1 MASNKNTAL
10 TSGIYVSAEARYEE
24 RFSAP
29 DEMRYIFSYEIEI
42 ENRTEKSIQLIS
54 RTWNIFDANG
64 QHRTVQGKGVIGE
77 QPVILPG
84 NSFSYRSACDL
95 LSPFGSMKGA
105 YTVLDY
111 STRALVKVAIPEFKL
126 EAPWI
131 LN

>member
-10 TSGIYVSAEARYEE
+10 TSGICVSAVARYEE

-29 DEMRYIFSYEIEI
+29 DEMRFIFSYEIEI
-42 ENRTEKSIQLIS
+42 ENRTEKSVQLIS
-54 RTWNIFDANG
+54 RTWDIFDANG
-64 QHRTVQGKGVIGE
+64 QHKTVQGKGVIGE

-95 LSPFGSMKGA
+95 LSPFGNMKGA
-105 YTVLDY
+105 YMLLDY
-111 STRALVKVAIPEFKL
+111 ASKELVQVVIPEFKL
-126 EAPWI
+126 EAPWM